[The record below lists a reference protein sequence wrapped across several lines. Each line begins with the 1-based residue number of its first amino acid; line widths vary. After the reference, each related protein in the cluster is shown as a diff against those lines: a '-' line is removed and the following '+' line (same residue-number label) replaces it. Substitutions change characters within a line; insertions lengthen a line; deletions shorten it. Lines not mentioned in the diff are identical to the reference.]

1 VESYVPFFTE
11 VTEMM
16 DPARPTPLAA
26 INATWINTC
35 ILVGSGI
42 FVFGLAVSAVFAP
55 EWRLLHSLQALI
67 YVAVVALTRR
77 KSAYGFG
84 AGVGI
89 AVFWN
94 LIGIFAST
102 LFLEGVKDLWATIR
116 TGSAPRPDLLLQ
128 LLAFGGHM
136 LIIVAC
142 LVGFFRTRP
151 GIRRWGQFLA
161 GGGLAI
167 GYFAAIVFTA
177 GPPSAVALF
186 RQVFGL

>member
-1 VESYVPFFTE
+1 LVPFSLDKAA
-11 VTEMM
+11 EMTKLV
-16 DPARPTPLAA
+16 ARASAA
-26 INATWINTC
+26 QTNATWINVC

-42 FVFGLAVSAVFAP
+42 FVFGLAVAAVFAP
-55 EWRLLHSLQALI
+55 EWRLLHALQALI
-67 YVAVVALTRR
+67 YVAVVGLTRR

-94 LIGIFAST
+94 SLGIFST
-102 LFLEGVKDLWATIR
+102 TFIWDAVQDLGATIR

-128 LLAFGGHM
+128 LLAFGGHL

-142 LVGFFRTRP
+142 LVGFLRTRP
-151 GIRRWGQFLA
+151 GPRRWVQFIA

-167 GYFAAIVFTA
+167 GYLVAIVFTA

-186 RQVFGL
+186 RRALGL